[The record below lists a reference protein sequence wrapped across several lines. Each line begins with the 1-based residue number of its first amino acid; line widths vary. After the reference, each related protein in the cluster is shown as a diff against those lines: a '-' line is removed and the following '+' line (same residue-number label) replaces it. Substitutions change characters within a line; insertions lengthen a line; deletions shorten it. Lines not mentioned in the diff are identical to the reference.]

1 MKCLIGI
8 VSALIMQSS
17 IAGEIYTCKVNGGT
31 VYQGKPCAGS
41 RALSE
46 KVNQAKEKQQAVELA
61 RHRDAIESRERSSRP
76 EPKIGMTKT
85 EAEKST
91 WGEPDKINTTTTAS
105 GEFEQWIYRTYYTG
119 SKYLHFTNGKLSS
132 ISK

>member
-1 MKCLIGI
+1 MRYLVGI
-8 VSALIMQSS
+8 ISALIMQSS
-17 IAGEIYTCKVNGGT
+17 IAGEIYTCKINGSI

-41 RALSE
+41 KALSD
-46 KVNQAKEKQQAVELA
+46 KVNHAKEKQQAVELA
-61 RHRDAIESRERSSRP
+61 RHRNEIESRQRSSRP

-85 EAEKST
+85 EAEKLT

-105 GEFEQWIYRTYYTG
+105 NEFEQWIYRTYYTG
-119 SKYLHFTNGKLSS
+119 SKYLHFTNGRLTS